1 MSNSINSQRR
11 WAPFVLRLAAGYH
24 LLLFLMIWIA
34 PAMLAHNPLAVDFW
48 RAHSIGTS
56 FGLGMGLLL
65 ASFNPLRQWAV
76 IAASAS
82 VCAMMLVFAAAFAH
96 PQFLF
101 PWWHLTL
108 GYAVWLLPLAI
119 ILHDAWDEFIGL
131 QRVACPEIQRIA
143 MRSRTSLG
151 VTLDELSRLSPVM
164 VVFLRHLGCPFC
176 REALADLARDRAKI
190 ESDGTRLLLVHI
202 ASEED
207 LLDRLAPGLS
217 DVARLPDPSQ
227 VIYRAFGLGRGRLL
241 DVFGP
246 MVWFRF
252 IEAALLKG
260 RGFGFQNDIF
270 QMAGVFVVYHG
281 QVIRTFRHQS
291 IADRP
296 NYLSL
301 AGTPSQPEYQGS

>member
-1 MSNSINSQRR
+1 MLGLIGLDVSSNPV
-11 WAPFVLRLAAGYH
+11 ALDL
-24 LLLFLMIWIA
+24 
-34 PAMLAHNPLAVDFW
+34 W

-56 FGLGMGLLL
+56 LGLGIGLWL

-76 IAASAS
+76 LAASAS
-82 VCAMMLVFAAAFAH
+82 VCAMMLLFSVAFAH
-96 PQFLF
+96 PVFLF
-101 PWWHLTL
+101 PWWHLAL
-108 GYAVWLLPLAI
+108 GYGVWLVPLGI
-119 ILHDAWDEFIGL
+119 ILHDAWKEFIGL

-151 VTLDELSRLSPVM
+151 VSLDELSRLSPVM

-176 REALADLARDRAKI
+176 REALADLARDRARI
-190 ESDGTRLLLVHI
+190 ERDGTRLLLVHV
-202 ASEED
+202 ASEEE
-207 LLDRLAPGLS
+207 LLDRLAPALS
-217 DVARLPDPSQ
+217 DVARLPDPTQ

-260 RGFGFQNDIF
+260 RGFGFQDDIF
-270 QMAGVFVVYHG
+270 QMPGVFVVYHG

-296 NYLSL
+296 DYLSL
-301 AGTPSQPEYQGS
+301 VGSPPQPEYQGS